1 MQWHKHTLIIMLKK
15 LLFIFLL
22 GIFTQ
27 SAYAQAFTYYPFNSI
42 FSIATNPNRTIW
54 VDFRFQTNTYFSSLS
69 TEISPMFNL
78 NKAERAKFY
87 IGAGVKANFLNYLNT
102 DPSKQS
108 PLEGYSL
115 NVGVRASPVAKLPR
129 FQIVFELSPYANKN
143 FDLGL
148 FRANLGLAYVLG
160 KKK

>member
-1 MQWHKHTLIIMLKK
+1 MLKK

-22 GIFTQ
+22 VVFTK

-42 FSIATNPNRTIW
+42 FSIATNPNKAIW
-54 VDFRFQTNTYFSSLS
+54 ADFRFQTNTYFSSLS

-87 IGAGVKANFLNYLNT
+87 IGMGVKVNFLNYLNG

-108 PLEGYSL
+108 PLEGYAL
-115 NVGVRASPVAKLPR
+115 NIGVRASPIEKLS
-129 FQIVFELSPYANKN
+129 QVQVVFELSPYANKN

-160 KKK
+160 KKKAQ

>member
-1 MQWHKHTLIIMLKK
+1 MLKK
-15 LLFIFLL
+15 LFIVLVL
-22 GIFTQ
+22 VIFTK
-27 SAYAQAFTYYPFNSI
+27 SSYAQAFTYYPFNSI
-42 FSIATNPNRTIW
+42 FSIATNPNKAVW

-78 NKAERAKFY
+78 NKAERVKFY
-87 IGAGVKANFLNYLNT
+87 LGAGVKVNFLNYLNT

-108 PLEGYSL
+108 PLEGYAL
-115 NVGVRASPVAKLPR
+115 NAGVRASPIEKLPR

-143 FDLGL
+143 FDLGV

-160 KKK
+160 KRSNK

>member
-1 MQWHKHTLIIMLKK
+1 MFKK
-15 LLFIFLL
+15 LLLIFLL
-22 GIFTQ
+22 VVFTK

-42 FSIATNPNRTIW
+42 FSIATNPNKAFW

-69 TEISPMFNL
+69 TEIAPMFNI

-108 PLEGYSL
+108 PLEGYAL
-115 NVGVRASPVAKLPR
+115 NVGVRTSPIEKLPK
-129 FQIVFELSPYANKN
+129 FQVVFELSPYANKN
-143 FDLGL
+143 FDLGV

-160 KKK
+160 KKE

>member
-1 MQWHKHTLIIMLKK
+1 MLKK
-15 LLFIFLL
+15 LFFIFL
-22 GIFTQ
+22 FVVATK
-27 SAYAQAFTYYPFNSI
+27 SSYAQAFTYYPFNSI
-42 FSIATNPNRTIW
+42 FSVATNPNKGIW

-102 DPSKQS
+102 DPSKQNA
-108 PLEGYSL
+108 LEGYCL
-115 NVGVRASPVAKLPR
+115 NFGVRASPVVKIPKL
-129 FQIVFELSPYANKN
+129 QIVFELSPYANKN
-143 FDLGL
+143 FDLGV

-160 KKK
+160 KKKQ

>member
-1 MQWHKHTLIIMLKK
+1 MLKK
-15 LLFIFLL
+15 LLLIFLL
-22 GIFTQ
+22 VAFTK

-42 FSIATNPNRTIW
+42 FSIATNPNKAIW
-54 VDFRFQTNTYFSSLS
+54 IDFRFQTNTYFSSLS
-69 TEISPMFNL
+69 TEIAPMFNI

-87 IGAGVKANFLNYLNT
+87 VGAGVKANFLNYLNT

-108 PLEGYSL
+108 ALEGYSL
-115 NVGVRASPVAKLPR
+115 NVGVRASPIEKLPR
-129 FQIVFELSPYANKN
+129 FQVVFELSPYANKN

-160 KKK
+160 KKKQ